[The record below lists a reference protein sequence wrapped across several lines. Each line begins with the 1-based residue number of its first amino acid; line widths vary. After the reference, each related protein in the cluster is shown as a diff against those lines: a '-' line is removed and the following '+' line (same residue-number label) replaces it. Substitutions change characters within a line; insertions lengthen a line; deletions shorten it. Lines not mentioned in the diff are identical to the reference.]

1 MEPGDEKQ
9 LPTRIFVRVVFA
21 GLFSLVSGMAF
32 IASLIFRAEYLNQ
45 LFFWFV
51 FALSGLHF
59 VYSLRR
65 NLGPREVKSIDYFYL
80 ATAAVG
86 VFLLAATVVSQRS
99 ASDVER
105 ARQARTE
112 ADAQTISELSS
123 LLSLYEE
130 VACRQGRL
138 VRKEC
143 SKTKNLRS
151 AISIGPPSGV
161 VNELQLFEQFL
172 VSEDY
177 TDNDTLNFR
186 GRLIVA
192 QAPRIKKALLQPFV
206 PPAPR
211 SQLLLGFD
219 ISNLSRGT
227 GIAALWPFVL
237 ALAFAFRITK
247 VTIEVFDWMKDQ
259 DDAESV
265 VPNEPNTGK
274 SSNRRGQ
281 QTEP

>member
-1 MEPGDEKQ
+1 MEPVDEKQ
-9 LPTRIFVRVVFA
+9 LPTRIFVRVVFT

-32 IASLIFRAEYLNQ
+32 IASFIFRAEYLNQ

-59 VYSLRR
+59 IYSFRR
-65 NLGPREVKSIDYFYL
+65 NLSPREVKSIDYFYL
-80 ATAAVG
+80 AAAAVG

-99 ASDVER
+99 ASDVEH
-105 ARQARTE
+105 ARQARAE
-112 ADAQTISELSS
+112 SDAQTISELSS

-130 VACRQGRL
+130 VACRQRRL
-138 VRKEC
+138 MRKEC
-143 SKTKNLRS
+143 LKTKNLRS
-151 AISIGPPSGV
+151 AIAIGSPSGV

-186 GRLIVA
+186 GGLIVA
-192 QAPRIKKALLQPFV
+192 QTPRIKKALLQPFV

-211 SQLLLGFD
+211 SRLLLGFD

-265 VPNEPNTGK
+265 SANEPNIGK
-274 SSNRRGQ
+274 PLNRRSQ
-281 QTEP
+281 QTKP